1 MKGSRDLRHSRQS
14 FSSYNSLLFSK
25 FSQFYDKSMLLRM
38 LEEFFLGKFYIYYVI
53 ELKDSDT

>member
-38 LEEFFLGKFYIYYVI
+38 LEEFFFGKFYIYYVI

>member
-25 FSQFYDKSMLLRM
+25 FSQFYDKSMSLRM
-38 LEEFFLGKFYIYYVI
+38 LEEFFGKFYIYYVI